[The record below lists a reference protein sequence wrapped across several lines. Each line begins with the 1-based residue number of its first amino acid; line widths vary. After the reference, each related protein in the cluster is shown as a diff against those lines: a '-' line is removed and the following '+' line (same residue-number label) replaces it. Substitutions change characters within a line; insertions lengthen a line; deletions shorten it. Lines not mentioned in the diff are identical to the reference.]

1 MLQENRKNLLDI
13 LDLTMFKQE
22 PYFVGNEAKGRISKR
37 VFQENKASPNFPK
50 KEHLLPTDTDTDVCV
65 SGTKKCSF
73 FGKFG
78 VLCFLKTPVLRFVFL
93 YYYRRLRIP
102 SKIYDGAFF
111 QNSSQLLA
119 FNYFHKTFRHICL
132 TEF

>member
-37 VFQENKASPNFPK
+37 VFQENKARQIFR
-50 KEHLLPTDTDTDVCV
+50 
-65 SGTKKCSF
+65 GTNICYRLIRTRTFAYQGLRNVLF

-93 YYYRRLRIP
+93 YYYRRRRIP

-119 FNYFHKTFRHICL
+119 FNYFYKTFRHICL